1 MYAKIVLLFS
11 LFLTQAI
18 AAEPPVFRFSRPII
32 LQDDGRQILL
42 AVALDDLI
50 YASSNQDFRD
60 LRITDQDGAETPY
73 LLQKIILSKTVI
85 QRQSSPSE
93 IQTLQKTDD
102 DGIVVTVS
110 LDNDAANAD
119 GLTVVTAQHD
129 FEYHLQIHGSIDGTT
144 WKLLVENAIIYD
156 YSRFMTIGNLEI
168 PLPSNNYRHFKIV
181 VAEATQTRAAEL
193 MELTRT
199 MQSGE
204 EQQRS
209 EKLDLHIEP
218 LHMQRIDFW
227 HNQTETLPD
236 SEQKYDYPVTA
247 FNISQ
252 GAQKKISLIEINT
265 QRQPLTGFKLKI
277 DTPTFNRQA
286 EVQIPQKHG
295 IETRMQTIGK
305 IMLKALHF
313 KDINQEQ
320 TGISFPEQRQS
331 LYRIIIHNQDNPPL
345 KFIGVNGIG
354 NGYQLLFLTQPG
366 KSYQLHYGADKA
378 EAAHYDTEPIR
389 ELLRRGYQS
398 TAAALGPETAS
409 ASVAE
414 KLDLTDLLNSKLFL
428 GMAIG
433 LMVLVL
439 VWSLYKVGKRAGEL
453 S

>member
-156 YSRFMTIGNLEI
+156 YC
-168 PLPSNNYRHFKIV
+168 
-181 VAEATQTRAAEL
+181 
-193 MELTRT
+193 
-199 MQSGE
+199 
-204 EQQRS
+204 
-209 EKLDLHIEP
+209 
-218 LHMQRIDFW
+218 
-227 HNQTETLPD
+227 
-236 SEQKYDYPVTA
+236 
-247 FNISQ
+247 
-252 GAQKKISLIEINT
+252 
-265 QRQPLTGFKLKI
+265 
-277 DTPTFNRQA
+277 
-286 EVQIPQKHG
+286 
-295 IETRMQTIGK
+295 
-305 IMLKALHF
+305 
-313 KDINQEQ
+313 
-320 TGISFPEQRQS
+320 
-331 LYRIIIHNQDNPPL
+331 
-345 KFIGVNGIG
+345 
-354 NGYQLLFLTQPG
+354 
-366 KSYQLHYGADKA
+366 
-378 EAAHYDTEPIR
+378 
-389 ELLRRGYQS
+389 
-398 TAAALGPETAS
+398 
-409 ASVAE
+409 
-414 KLDLTDLLNSKLFL
+414 
-428 GMAIG
+428 
-433 LMVLVL
+433 
-439 VWSLYKVGKRAGEL
+439 
-453 S
+453 